1 MVDMNAVVPANDYSD
16 DWHPNKAGYDLMGDA
31 WFSAIQA
38 LGPISNPVETPEPCT
53 AVLSFLAFLGVGAYI
68 WCNRR

>member
-38 LGPISNPVETPEPCT
+38 LGPMSNPGGHP
-53 AVLSFLAFLGVGAYI
+53 
-68 WCNRR
+68 